1 MNPKYP
7 ALTTIANFY
16 RILAWI
22 TIVITAILIIFG
34 IIASFVSGN
43 YIGGGL
49 FGFLGELLG
58 AIFGSIVFVFVY
70 GAVGFIVAVLQL
82 AVAEALQVIMDIEE
96 NTRTKADS

>member
-7 ALTTIANFY
+7 ALTTIATFY
-16 RILAWI
+16 RVLAWI
-22 TIVITAILIIFG
+22 TIGITVILIIFG

-58 AIFGSIVFVFVY
+58 AVFGSIVFVFVY
-70 GAVGFIVAVLQL
+70 GVFGFVVATLQL
-82 AVAEALQVIMDIEE
+82 AVAESLQVIMDIET
-96 NTRTKADS
+96 NTRS